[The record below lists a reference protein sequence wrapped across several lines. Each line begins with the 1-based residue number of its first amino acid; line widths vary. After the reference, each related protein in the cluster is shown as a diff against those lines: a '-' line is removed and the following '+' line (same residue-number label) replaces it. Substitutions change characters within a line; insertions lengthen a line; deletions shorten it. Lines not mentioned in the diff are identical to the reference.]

1 MKIDDQNP
9 ISPSFKLDE
18 RAETKEQLQVT
29 PMESEENKESPT
41 ETEEKNPIINISAL
55 LNQAED
61 EDQKQ
66 KSETMCKEL
75 VLSIV
80 DNFDKPKEEPASSP
94 APDAKSATTSP
105 AKKKKAELTTNQIYN
120 FISSSINQQ
129 ELKNQIK

>member
-1 MKIDDQNP
+1 
-9 ISPSFKLDE
+9 
-18 RAETKEQLQVT
+18 
-29 PMESEENKESPT
+29 MESEENKESPT

-80 DNFDKPKEEPASSP
+80 ENFDKPKEELALSP

-129 ELKNQIK
+129 ELKNQIKQVIEMK